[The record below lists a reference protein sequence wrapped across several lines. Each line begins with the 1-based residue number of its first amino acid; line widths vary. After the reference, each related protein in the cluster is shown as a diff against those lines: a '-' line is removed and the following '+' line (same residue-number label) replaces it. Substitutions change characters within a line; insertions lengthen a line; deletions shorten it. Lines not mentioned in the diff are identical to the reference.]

1 MAEDIGPKIGI
12 DGEAKFRA
20 SMNNIAAA
28 LKALDAQMKSTTS
41 AFTAQTTAE
50 EKNKKMLAQ
59 LTKQAETLADA
70 QKKAKQNIEDATA
83 AAQRA
88 VEARAKKE
96 GKTATEAD
104 LAASENTTTVL
115 KAKRQYEE
123 VTARLNETRNAME
136 RLSEGFEDN
145 GAAAEEATGP
155 LERYA
160 DTMATLQAAD
170 KVLDVLHTIGDGMT
184 AAAESSIEFESA
196 FTGVRKTVDGTPE
209 QLAAI
214 SDEIKR
220 MAAETGVSTTTIAA
234 VAENAGQLGIATENI
249 ASFTR
254 TMLDLGESTNLTADE
269 AAVAIARLT
278 NIMGSGED
286 ATSRLGSSLVALGN
300 NFATTESEI
309 LEMATRLASAG
320 KLAGMSE
327 AQILALAT
335 AMSSVGI
342 EAEAGGTAMTQ
353 TLNAIDRAA
362 SSGGNTLETF
372 ARVAGMS
379 AEEFT
384 TAWRTDAAGALTAF
398 IQGLTALSAQGGSV
412 TAILDDLG
420 LSGIRQSN
428 MLRSLSLASDM
439 MTDALETSNSAW
451 AENVAL
457 ANEANAVYGN
467 TEHRI
472 SAARESINNLGIAIG
487 DAFGP
492 QISGGADMVNDLA
505 QALTDAA
512 ETAPGLVSALGSVTV
527 GITGAASAYVALKAA
542 ATAFNAIGITSLAA
556 LGPLAAVGAAIGL
569 ITAGV
574 TAGQAKWDAYVDS
587 MTPAAESAAEIAAE
601 IEKLTAE
608 RDKLQQEWD
617 ATGWGYG
624 DEDTNYYKEIA
635 WRDDAIEK
643 YTKKLADN
651 ATAQT
656 GVTVAVDEN
665 TVAVALAAE
674 QEAKYQEVMGGVTEL
689 LQKQQE
695 RYEKLRETYAS
706 TFGLFETAPELVHT
720 STADMI
726 SSLQSQ
732 EQYWTNFGENMKRA
746 AELGIDDGLLQALA
760 SMGTEGAAYLQS
772 ILDDMDS
779 LGTGSEESLQLLND
793 LNSNYQAAQE
803 AQAQAAAEASDAIA
817 QSSGEI
823 DEAMRNIADAAK
835 ELDKTSEM
843 YETAEANIDSYLA
856 GLEAQAGP
864 LYNTMKEMG
873 QNILAALQSGI
884 NSGTLTLPGVSG
896 GGFSVDGSYKT
907 GLDYVPY
914 DDYIAVLHKG
924 EMVLPAD
931 DAADYRSGGRTGGA
945 STTVN
950 LYPQTVDEATIDY
963 IYNRFSARMGAEI

>member
-1 MAEDIGPKIGI
+1 MAENIGPKIGI

-20 SMNNIAAA
+20 SINNISAA

-50 EKNKKMLAQ
+50 EKNKKVKEQLEKQVEVLRKAQ
-59 LTKQAETLADA
+59 E
-70 QKKAKQNIEDATA
+70 KANRNMEDA
-83 AAQRA
+83 
-88 VEARAKKE
+88 AKAT
-96 GKTATEAD
+96 TAT
-104 LAASENTTTVL
+104 STVTL
-115 KAKRQYEE
+115 KARRQYEE
-123 VTARLNETRNAME
+123 VTARINETEQAMQQ
-136 RLSEGFEDN
+136 LTEGFEDN

-196 FTGVRKTVDGTPE
+196 FTGVKKTVDGTPE

-234 VAENAGQLGIATENI
+234 VAENAGQLGVATENI

-342 EAEAGGTAMTQ
+342 EAEAGGTTMTQ

-362 SSGGNTLETF
+362 SSGGDTLETF

-398 IQGLTALSAQGGSV
+398 IQGLSALSAQGGSV

-439 MTDALETSNSAW
+439 MTAALETSNSAW

-527 GITGAASAYVALKAA
+527 GITGAASAYVALKTA

-624 DEDTNYYKEIA
+624 DGDTNYYKEIA
-635 WRDDAIEK
+635 WRDEAIEK

-760 SMGTEGAAYLQS
+760 SMGTDGAAYLQS

-779 LGTGSEESLQLLND
+779 LGAGSEESLQLLND

-823 DEAMRNIADAAK
+823 DEAMRSMADAVK
-835 ELDKTSEM
+835 EMDKTSEM

-856 GLEAQAGP
+856 GLEAQTGP
-864 LYNTMKEMG
+864 LYDTMKEMG

-896 GGFSVDGSYKT
+896 GGFNVDGSHKT

>member
-20 SMNNIAAA
+20 SINNISAA

-50 EKNKKMLAQ
+50 EKNKKVKEQLEKQVEVLRKAQ
-59 LTKQAETLADA
+59 E
-70 QKKAKQNIEDATA
+70 KANRNMEDA
-83 AAQRA
+83 
-88 VEARAKKE
+88 AK
-96 GKTATEAD
+96 ATTET
-104 LAASENTTTVL
+104 STVTL
-115 KAKRQYEE
+115 KARRQYEE
-123 VTARLNETRNAME
+123 VTARINETEQAMQQ
-136 RLSEGFEDN
+136 LTEGFEDN

-170 KVLDVLHTIGDGMT
+170 KVLNVLHTIGDGMT

-234 VAENAGQLGIATENI
+234 VAENAGQLGVATENI

-362 SSGGNTLETF
+362 SSGGDTLETF

-398 IQGLTALSAQGGSV
+398 IQGLSTLSAQGGSV

-428 MLRSLSLASDM
+428 MLRSLALASDM
-439 MTDALETSNSAW
+439 MTDALETSNGAW

-542 ATAFNAIGITSLAA
+542 ATAFNAIGITSLSA

-569 ITAGV
+569 ITTGV
-574 TAGQAKWDAYVDS
+574 TTAASASKTEWSAFVDAMMPATDT
-587 MTPAAESAAEIAAE
+587 MAEAAAELEKCKRKKEELEIQMGQNPGS
-601 IEKLTAE
+601 TALRRE
-608 RDKLQQEWD
+608 YFANLEVIKTLESGMADY
-617 ATGWGYG
+617 AT
-624 DEDTNYYKEIA
+624 E
-635 WRDDAIEK
+635 
-643 YTKKLADN
+643 
-651 ATAQT
+651 QT

-665 TVAVALAAE
+665 TAAVALAAE

-706 TFGLFETAPELVHT
+706 TFGLFETAPELVYT
-720 STADMI
+720 STAEMRAAMGSQI
-726 SSLQSQ
+726 S
-732 EQYWTNFGENMKRA
+732 YWDTYADNMRRA
-746 AELGIDDGLLQALA
+746 AELGIDDGLLASLA
-760 SMGTEGAAYLQS
+760 AMDEQGGAWIAS
-772 ILDDMDS
+772 ILADYDS
-779 LGTGSEESLQLLND
+779 LGAGTEEAMQLIAGLNAE
-793 LNSNYQAAQE
+793 YQEQQAAQE
-803 AQAQAAAEASDAIA
+803 EAAAAAAEALAKT
-817 QSSGEI
+817 SGEI
-823 DEAMRNIADAAK
+823 DETIKNIADSTA

-856 GLEAQAGP
+856 GLKAQAGP
-864 LYNTMKEMG
+864 LYDTMKEMG

-896 GGFSVDGSYKT
+896 GGFNVDGSHKT

-914 DDYIAVLHKG
+914 DDYVAVLHKG

>member
-1 MAEDIGPKIGI
+1 MADNIGPKIGI

-20 SMNNIAAA
+20 SINNISAA

-50 EKNKKMLAQ
+50 EKNKKTLEQLA
-59 LTKQAETLADA
+59 KQAATLITA
-70 QKKAKQNIEDATA
+70 QKKAKQNIEDATS
-83 AAQRA
+83 
-88 VEARAKKE
+88 
-96 GKTATEAD
+96 ATG
-104 LAASENTTTVL
+104 ENSSVTL

-123 VTARLNETRNAME
+123 VTARLNETYAAMQQ
-136 RLSEGFEDN
+136 LSEGFEDN

-234 VAENAGQLGIATENI
+234 VAENAGQLGVATENI

-362 SSGGNTLETF
+362 SSGGDTLETF

-384 TAWRTDAAGALTAF
+384 AAWRTDAAGALTAF
-398 IQGLTALSAQGGSV
+398 IQGLSALSAQGGSV

-428 MLRSLSLASDM
+428 MLRSLALASDM

-512 ETAPGLVSALGSVTV
+512 ETAPGLVSALGSITV
-527 GITGAASAYVALKAA
+527 GITGAASAYVALKTA

-574 TAGQAKWDAYVDS
+574 TTAASASKKEWNAFVDAMMPATDTMEEV
-587 MTPAAESAAEIAAE
+587 AAELEKCKRKKEELENQMGQNPGSTALRREYFANLEV
-601 IEKLTAE
+601 IESLE
-608 RDKLQQEWD
+608 SRM
-617 ATGWGYG
+617 
-624 DEDTNYYKEIA
+624 
-635 WRDDAIEK
+635 
-643 YTKKLADN
+643 ADY
-651 ATAQT
+651 ASEQT

-665 TVAVALAAE
+665 TAAVALAAE
-674 QEAKYQEVMGGVTEL
+674 QEAKYQEAMGGVTEL

-779 LGTGSEESLQLLND
+779 LGAGSEESLQLLND

-823 DEAMRNIADAAK
+823 DEAMRSMADAVK
-835 ELDKTSEM
+835 EMDKTSEM

-864 LYNTMKEMG
+864 LYDTMKEMG

-896 GGFSVDGSYKT
+896 GGFNVDGSHKT

-914 DDYIAVLHKG
+914 DDYVAVLHKG

-931 DAADYRSGGRTGGA
+931 DAADYRSGGRTGVA
-945 STTVN
+945 PTTVN

>member
-1 MAEDIGPKIGI
+1 MADNIGPKIGI

-20 SMNNIAAA
+20 SINNISAA

-50 EKNKKMLAQ
+50 EKNKKTLEQLA
-59 LTKQAETLADA
+59 KQAATLITA
-70 QKKAKQNIEDATA
+70 QKKAKQNIEDATS
-83 AAQRA
+83 
-88 VEARAKKE
+88 
-96 GKTATEAD
+96 AT
-104 LAASENTTTVL
+104 SENSSITL

-123 VTARLNETRNAME
+123 VTARLNETYAAMQQ
-136 RLSEGFEDN
+136 LSEGFEDN

-196 FTGVRKTVDGTPE
+196 FTGVKKTVDGTPE

-234 VAENAGQLGIATENI
+234 VAENAGQLGVATENI

-362 SSGGNTLETF
+362 SNGGDTLETF
-372 ARVAGMS
+372 ARAAGMS
-379 AEEFT
+379 AEEFA

-398 IQGLTALSAQGGSV
+398 IQGLSALSAQGGSV

-428 MLRSLSLASDM
+428 MLRSLALASDM

-451 AENVAL
+451 TENVAL

-527 GITGAASAYVALKAA
+527 GITGAAAAYVALKTA
-542 ATAFNAIGITSLAA
+542 ATAFSAIGITSLAA

-574 TAGQAKWDAYVDS
+574 TTAASASKKEWGAFVDAMMPATDT
-587 MTPAAESAAEIAAE
+587 MEEAAAELEKCKRKKEELENQMGQNPGSTALRREYFANLEV
-601 IEKLTAE
+601 IESLE
-608 RDKLQQEWD
+608 SRM
-617 ATGWGYG
+617 
-624 DEDTNYYKEIA
+624 
-635 WRDDAIEK
+635 
-643 YTKKLADN
+643 ADY
-651 ATAQT
+651 ASEQT

-665 TVAVALAAE
+665 TAAVALAAE

-732 EQYWTNFGENMKRA
+732 EQYWTSFGENMKRA

-779 LGTGSEESLQLLND
+779 LGAGSEESLQLLND

-823 DEAMRNIADAAK
+823 DEAMRSMADAVK
-835 ELDKTSEM
+835 EMDKTSEM

-864 LYNTMKEMG
+864 MYEAVKAIGEK
-873 QNILAALQSGI
+873 ILSSMQAGI

-896 GGFSVDGSYKT
+896 GGFNVDGSYKT

-914 DDYIAVLHKG
+914 DDYVAVLHKG

-931 DAADYRSGGRTGGA
+931 DAADYRSGGKTGGA

>member
-20 SMNNIAAA
+20 SINNISAA

-50 EKNKKMLAQ
+50 EKNKKVKEQLEKQVEVLRKAQ
-59 LTKQAETLADA
+59 E
-70 QKKAKQNIEDATA
+70 KANRNMEDA
-83 AAQRA
+83 
-88 VEARAKKE
+88 AK
-96 GKTATEAD
+96 ATTET
-104 LAASENTTTVL
+104 STVTL
-115 KAKRQYEE
+115 KARRQYEE
-123 VTARLNETRNAME
+123 VTARINETKQAMQ
-136 RLSEGFEDN
+136 RLTEGFEDN

-234 VAENAGQLGIATENI
+234 VAENAGQLGVATENI

-362 SSGGNTLETF
+362 SSGGDTLETF

-398 IQGLTALSAQGGSV
+398 IQGLSALSAQGGSV

-428 MLRSLSLASDM
+428 MLRSLALASDM

-527 GITGAASAYVALKAA
+527 GITGAAAAYVALKAA
-542 ATAFNAIGITSLAA
+542 ATAFNAIGITSLSA

-574 TAGQAKWDAYVDS
+574 TTAASASKKEWSAFVDAMMPATDT
-587 MTPAAESAAEIAAE
+587 MEEAAAELEKCKRKKEELENQMGQNPGSTALRREYFANLEV
-601 IEKLTAE
+601 IESLE
-608 RDKLQQEWD
+608 SRM
-617 ATGWGYG
+617 
-624 DEDTNYYKEIA
+624 
-635 WRDDAIEK
+635 
-643 YTKKLADN
+643 ADY
-651 ATAQT
+651 ASEQT

-665 TVAVALAAE
+665 TAAVALAAE

-732 EQYWTNFGENMKRA
+732 EQYWTSFGENMKRA

-779 LGTGSEESLQLLND
+779 LGAGSEESLQLLND

-823 DEAMRNIADAAK
+823 DEAMRSMADAVK
-835 ELDKTSEM
+835 EMDKTSEM

-864 LYNTMKEMG
+864 MYEAVKAIGEK
-873 QNILAALQSGI
+873 ILSSMQAGI

-896 GGFSVDGSYKT
+896 GGFNVDGSHKT

-914 DDYIAVLHKG
+914 DDYVAVLHKG

-931 DAADYRSGGRTGGA
+931 DAADYRSGGKTGGA

-950 LYPQTVDEATIDY
+950 LYPQTVNEATIDY

>member
-1 MAEDIGPKIGI
+1 MADNIGPKIGI

-20 SMNNIAAA
+20 SINNISAA

-50 EKNKKMLAQ
+50 EKNKKTLEQLA
-59 LTKQAETLADA
+59 KQAATLITA
-70 QKKAKQNIEDATA
+70 QKKAKQNIEDATS
-83 AAQRA
+83 
-88 VEARAKKE
+88 
-96 GKTATEAD
+96 ATG
-104 LAASENTTTVL
+104 ENSSVTL

-123 VTARLNETRNAME
+123 VTARLNETYAAMQQ
-136 RLSEGFEDN
+136 LSEGFEDN

-170 KVLDVLHTIGDGMT
+170 KALDVLHTIGDGMT

-196 FTGVRKTVDGTPE
+196 FTGVKKTVDGTPE

-234 VAENAGQLGIATENI
+234 VAENAGQLGVATENI

-353 TLNAIDRAA
+353 TLNAIERAA

-398 IQGLTALSAQGGSV
+398 IQGLSALSAQGGSV

-428 MLRSLSLASDM
+428 MLRSLALASDM

-527 GITGAASAYVALKAA
+527 GITGAAAAYVALKTA
-542 ATAFNAIGITSLAA
+542 ATAFNAIGITSLSA

-574 TAGQAKWDAYVDS
+574 TTAASASKKEWSAFVDAMMPATDT
-587 MTPAAESAAEIAAE
+587 MKEAAAELEKCKKKKEELEIQMGQNPGSTALRREYFANLE
-601 IEKLTAE
+601 VIESLESRMA
-608 RDKLQQEWD
+608 DY
-617 ATGWGYG
+617 AT
-624 DEDTNYYKEIA
+624 E
-635 WRDDAIEK
+635 
-643 YTKKLADN
+643 
-651 ATAQT
+651 QT

-665 TVAVALAAE
+665 TAAVALAAE
-674 QEAKYQEVMGGVTEL
+674 QEAKYQEAMGGVTEL

-779 LGTGSEESLQLLND
+779 LGAGSEESLQLLND
-793 LNSNYQAAQE
+793 LNSNYQAVQE
-803 AQAQAAAEASDAIA
+803 AQAQAAAEASGAIT

-823 DEAMRNIADAAK
+823 DEAMRSMADAVK
-835 ELDKTSEM
+835 EMDKTSEM

-864 LYNTMKEMG
+864 LYDSMKEMG
-873 QNILAALQSGI
+873 QKILAALQSGI

-896 GGFSVDGSYKT
+896 GGFNVDGSHKT

-914 DDYIAVLHKG
+914 DDYVAVLHKG

-931 DAADYRSGGRTGGA
+931 DAADYRSGGKTGGA

>member
-20 SMNNIAAA
+20 SINNISAA

-50 EKNKKMLAQ
+50 EKNKKVKEQLEKQVEVLRKAQ
-59 LTKQAETLADA
+59 E
-70 QKKAKQNIEDATA
+70 KANRNMEDA
-83 AAQRA
+83 
-88 VEARAKKE
+88 AK
-96 GKTATEAD
+96 ATTET
-104 LAASENTTTVL
+104 STVTL
-115 KAKRQYEE
+115 KARRQYEE
-123 VTARLNETRNAME
+123 VTARINETKQAMQ
-136 RLSEGFEDN
+136 RLTEGFEDN

-234 VAENAGQLGIATENI
+234 VAENAGQLGVATENI

-353 TLNAIDRAA
+353 TLNAIDSAA

-398 IQGLTALSAQGGSV
+398 IQGLSALSAQGGSV

-428 MLRSLSLASDM
+428 MLRSLALASDM

-512 ETAPGLVSALGSVTV
+512 ETAPGLVSALGSITV
-527 GITGAASAYVALKAA
+527 GITGAASAYVALKTA
-542 ATAFNAIGITSLAA
+542 ATAFNAIGITSLSA

-574 TAGQAKWDAYVDS
+574 TTAASASKKEWSAFVDAMMPATDT
-587 MTPAAESAAEIAAE
+587 MEEAAAELEKCKRKKEELENQMGQNPGSTALRREYFANLEV
-601 IEKLTAE
+601 IESLE
-608 RDKLQQEWD
+608 SRM
-617 ATGWGYG
+617 
-624 DEDTNYYKEIA
+624 
-635 WRDDAIEK
+635 
-643 YTKKLADN
+643 ADY
-651 ATAQT
+651 ASEQT

-665 TVAVALAAE
+665 TAAVALAAE

-732 EQYWTNFGENMKRA
+732 EQYWTSFGENMKRA

-779 LGTGSEESLQLLND
+779 LGAGSEESLQLLND

-823 DEAMRNIADAAK
+823 DEAMRSMADAVK
-835 ELDKTSEM
+835 EMDKTSEM

-864 LYNTMKEMG
+864 MYEAVKAIGEK
-873 QNILAALQSGI
+873 ILSSMQAGI

-896 GGFSVDGSYKT
+896 GGFNVDGSHKT

-914 DDYIAVLHKG
+914 DDYVAVLHKG
-924 EMVLPAD
+924 EMILPAD
-931 DAADYRSGGRTGGA
+931 DAADYRSGGKTGGA

>member
-1 MAEDIGPKIGI
+1 MADNIGPKIGI

-20 SMNNIAAA
+20 SINNISAA

-50 EKNKKMLAQ
+50 EKNKKTLEQLA
-59 LTKQAETLADA
+59 KQAATLITA
-70 QKKAKQNIEDATA
+70 QKKAKQNIEDATS
-83 AAQRA
+83 
-88 VEARAKKE
+88 
-96 GKTATEAD
+96 AT
-104 LAASENTTTVL
+104 SENSSITL

-123 VTARLNETRNAME
+123 VTARLNETYAAMQQ
-136 RLSEGFEDN
+136 LSEGFEDN
-145 GAAAEEATGP
+145 GAAAEVATGP

-196 FTGVRKTVDGTPE
+196 FTGVKKTVDGTPE

-234 VAENAGQLGIATENI
+234 VAENAGQLGVATENI

-362 SSGGNTLETF
+362 SSGGDTLETF

-398 IQGLTALSAQGGSV
+398 IQGLSALSAQGGSV
-412 TAILDDLG
+412 TAILDELG

-428 MLRSLSLASDM
+428 MLRSLALASNM

-527 GITGAASAYVALKAA
+527 GITGAAAAYVALKAA
-542 ATAFNAIGITSLAA
+542 ATAFNAIGITSLSA

-574 TAGQAKWDAYVDS
+574 TTAASASKKEWNAFVDAMMPATDT
-587 MTPAAESAAEIAAE
+587 MEEAAAELEKCKRKKEELENQMGQNPGSTALRREYFANLEV
-601 IEKLTAE
+601 IESLESRMA
-608 RDKLQQEWD
+608 
-617 ATGWGYG
+617 
-624 DEDTNYYKEIA
+624 NYASE
-635 WRDDAIEK
+635 
-643 YTKKLADN
+643 
-651 ATAQT
+651 QT

-665 TVAVALAAE
+665 TAAVALAAE
-674 QEAKYQEVMGGVTEL
+674 QEAKYQEAMGGVTEL

-779 LGTGSEESLQLLND
+779 LGAGSEESLQLLND

-823 DEAMRNIADAAK
+823 DEAMRSMADAVK
-835 ELDKTSEM
+835 EMDKTSEM

-864 LYNTMKEMG
+864 LYDTMKEMG

-896 GGFSVDGSYKT
+896 GDFNVDGSHKT

-914 DDYIAVLHKG
+914 DDYVAVLHKG

-931 DAADYRSGGRTGGA
+931 DAADYRSGGRTGVA
-945 STTVN
+945 PTTVN

>member
-1 MAEDIGPKIGI
+1 MADNIGPKIGI
-12 DGEAKFRA
+12 DGEAEFRA
-20 SMNNIAAA
+20 SINNISAA
-28 LKALDAQMKSTTS
+28 LKALDAQMKNTTS
-41 AFTAQTTAE
+41 AVNTYTTAE
-50 EKNKKMLAQ
+50 TKNQKVAEQLVKQSLVLRAAQ
-59 LTKQAETLADA
+59 A
-70 QKKAKQNIEDATA
+70 KAKKNYEDATA
-83 AAQRA
+83 A
-88 VEARAKKE
+88 
-96 GKTATEAD
+96 T
-104 LAASENTTTVL
+104 SENSTVTL

-123 VTARLNETRNAME
+123 VTARLNETTAALW
-136 RLSEGFEDN
+136 RLSEGLEDN

-196 FTGVRKTVDGTPE
+196 FTGVKKTVDGTPA

-234 VAENAGQLGIATENI
+234 VAENAGQLGVATENI

-362 SSGGNTLETF
+362 SSGGDTLETF

-398 IQGLTALSAQGGSV
+398 IQGLSALSAQGGSV

-428 MLRSLSLASDM
+428 MLRSLALASDM

-451 AENVAL
+451 TENVAL

-527 GITGAASAYVALKAA
+527 GITGAAAAYVALKTA
-542 ATAFNAIGITSLAA
+542 ATAFNAIGITSLSA

-574 TAGQAKWDAYVDS
+574 TTAASASKKEWSAFVDAMMPATDT
-587 MTPAAESAAEIAAE
+587 MEEAAAELEKCKRKKEELENQMGQNPGSTALRREYFANLEV
-601 IEKLTAE
+601 IESLE
-608 RDKLQQEWD
+608 SRM
-617 ATGWGYG
+617 
-624 DEDTNYYKEIA
+624 
-635 WRDDAIEK
+635 
-643 YTKKLADN
+643 ADY
-651 ATAQT
+651 ASEQT

-665 TVAVALAAE
+665 TAAVALAAE

-732 EQYWTNFGENMKRA
+732 EQYWTSFGENMKRA

-779 LGTGSEESLQLLND
+779 LGAGSEESLQLLND

-823 DEAMRNIADAAK
+823 DEAMRSMADAVK
-835 ELDKTSEM
+835 EMDKTSEM

-864 LYNTMKEMG
+864 MYEAVKAIGEK
-873 QNILAALQSGI
+873 ILSSMQAGI

-896 GGFSVDGSYKT
+896 GGFNADGSHKT

-914 DDYIAVLHKG
+914 DDYVAVLHKG

>member
-1 MAEDIGPKIGI
+1 MADNIGPKIGI

-20 SMNNIAAA
+20 SINNISAA

-50 EKNKKMLAQ
+50 EKNKKTLEQLA
-59 LTKQAETLADA
+59 KQAATLITA
-70 QKKAKQNIEDATA
+70 QKKAKQNIEDATS
-83 AAQRA
+83 
-88 VEARAKKE
+88 
-96 GKTATEAD
+96 ATG
-104 LAASENTTTVL
+104 ENSSVTL

-123 VTARLNETRNAME
+123 VTARLNETYAAMQQ
-136 RLSEGFEDN
+136 LSEGFEDN

-196 FTGVRKTVDGTPE
+196 FTGVKKTVDGTPE

-234 VAENAGQLGIATENI
+234 VAENAGQLGVATENI

-362 SSGGNTLETF
+362 SSGGDTLETF

-398 IQGLTALSAQGGSV
+398 VQGLSTLSAQGGSV

-428 MLRSLSLASDM
+428 MLRSLALASDM

-451 AENVAL
+451 TENVAL

-527 GITGAASAYVALKAA
+527 GITGAAAAYVALKAA
-542 ATAFNAIGITSLAA
+542 ATAFNAIGITSLSA

-574 TAGQAKWDAYVDS
+574 TTAASASKKEWSAFVNAMMPATDTMEEA
-587 MTPAAESAAEIAAE
+587 AAELEKCKRKKEELENQMGQNPGSTALRREYFANLEV
-601 IEKLTAE
+601 IESLE
-608 RDKLQQEWD
+608 SRM
-617 ATGWGYG
+617 
-624 DEDTNYYKEIA
+624 
-635 WRDDAIEK
+635 
-643 YTKKLADN
+643 ADY
-651 ATAQT
+651 ASEQT

-665 TVAVALAAE
+665 TAAVALAAE
-674 QEAKYQEVMGGVTEL
+674 QEAKYQEAMGGVTEL

-732 EQYWTNFGENMKRA
+732 EQYWTSFGDNMKRA

-779 LGTGSEESLQLLND
+779 FGAGSEESLQLLND

-823 DEAMRNIADAAK
+823 DEAMRSMADAVK
-835 ELDKTSEM
+835 EMDKTSEM

-864 LYNTMKEMG
+864 LYDSMKEMG

-884 NSGTLTLPGVSG
+884 NSGSLQLPGVTKPG
-896 GGFSVDGSYKT
+896 GGGSSVIPGFAT

-914 DDYIAVLHKG
+914 DNFLAYLHKG

>member
-20 SMNNIAAA
+20 SINNISAA

-50 EKNKKMLAQ
+50 EKNKKVKEQLEKQVEVLRKAQ
-59 LTKQAETLADA
+59 E
-70 QKKAKQNIEDATA
+70 KANRNMEDA
-83 AAQRA
+83 
-88 VEARAKKE
+88 AK
-96 GKTATEAD
+96 ATTET
-104 LAASENTTTVL
+104 STVTL
-115 KAKRQYEE
+115 KARRQYEE
-123 VTARLNETRNAME
+123 VTARINETKQAMQ
-136 RLSEGFEDN
+136 RLTEGFEDN

-196 FTGVRKTVDGTPE
+196 FTGVKKTVDGTPE

-234 VAENAGQLGIATENI
+234 VAENAGQLGVATENI

-353 TLNAIDRAA
+353 TLNAIERAA
-362 SSGGNTLETF
+362 SSGGDTLETF

-398 IQGLTALSAQGGSV
+398 IQGLSTLSAQGGSV
-412 TAILDDLG
+412 TAILDELG

-428 MLRSLSLASDM
+428 MLRSLALASDM

-512 ETAPGLVSALGSVTV
+512 ETAPGLVSALGSITV
-527 GITGAASAYVALKAA
+527 GITGAAAAYVALKTA
-542 ATAFNAIGITSLAA
+542 ATAFNAIGITSLSA

-574 TAGQAKWDAYVDS
+574 TTAASASKKEWSAFVDAMMPATDT
-587 MTPAAESAAEIAAE
+587 MKEAAAELEKCKQKKEELEIQMGQNPGSTALRREYFANLE
-601 IEKLTAE
+601 VIESLESRMA
-608 RDKLQQEWD
+608 DY
-617 ATGWGYG
+617 AT
-624 DEDTNYYKEIA
+624 E
-635 WRDDAIEK
+635 
-643 YTKKLADN
+643 
-651 ATAQT
+651 QT

-665 TVAVALAAE
+665 TAAVALAAE
-674 QEAKYQEVMGGVTEL
+674 QEAKYQEAMGGVTEL

-779 LGTGSEESLQLLND
+779 FGAGSEESLQLLND

-823 DEAMRNIADAAK
+823 DEAMRSMADAVK
-835 ELDKTSEM
+835 EMDKTSEM

-864 LYNTMKEMG
+864 MYEAVKAIGEK
-873 QNILAALQSGI
+873 ILSSMQAGI

-896 GGFSVDGSYKT
+896 GGFNVDGSHKT

-914 DDYIAVLHKG
+914 DDYVAVLHKG

-931 DAADYRSGGRTGGA
+931 DAADYRSGGRTGVA
-945 STTVN
+945 PTTVN

>member
-1 MAEDIGPKIGI
+1 MPSVGFQIGI

-20 SMNNIAAA
+20 SISNISAA

-50 EKNKKMLAQ
+50 EKNKKTLEQLA
-59 LTKQAETLADA
+59 KQAATLITA
-70 QKKAKQNIEDATA
+70 QKKAKQNIEDATS
-83 AAQRA
+83 
-88 VEARAKKE
+88 
-96 GKTATEAD
+96 ATG
-104 LAASENTTTVL
+104 ENSSVTL

-123 VTARLNETRNAME
+123 VTARLNETYAAMQQ
-136 RLSEGFEDN
+136 LSEGFEDN

-196 FTGVRKTVDGTPE
+196 FTGVKKTVDGTPE

-234 VAENAGQLGIATENI
+234 VAENAGQLGVATDNI

-362 SSGGNTLETF
+362 SSGGDTLETF

-398 IQGLTALSAQGGSV
+398 IQGLSTLSAQGGSV
-412 TAILDDLG
+412 TAILDELG

-428 MLRSLSLASDM
+428 MLRSLALASDM

-527 GITGAASAYVALKAA
+527 GITGAAAAYVALKTA

-574 TAGQAKWDAYVDS
+574 TAGQAKWDDYIAS
-587 MTPAAESAAEIAAE
+587 MTPAAESMEDIAAE
-601 IEKLTAE
+601 IERIENRNKELDKILEEGSRTAKISDLRRE
-608 RDKLQQEWD
+608 YAANAEVLETLRQKAAGY
-617 ATGWGYG
+617 AT
-624 DEDTNYYKEIA
+624 E
-635 WRDDAIEK
+635 
-643 YTKKLADN
+643 
-651 ATAQT
+651 QT

-732 EQYWTNFGENMKRA
+732 EQYWTSFGDNMKRA

-779 LGTGSEESLQLLND
+779 LGAGSEESLQLLND

-823 DEAMRNIADAAK
+823 DEAMRSMADAVK
-835 ELDKTSEM
+835 EMDKTSEM

-864 LYNTMKEMG
+864 LYDSMKEMG

-896 GGFSVDGSYKT
+896 GGFNVDGSHKT

>member
-1 MAEDIGPKIGI
+1 MADNIGPKIGI

-20 SMNNIAAA
+20 SISNISAA

-41 AFTAQTTAE
+41 AFTAQATAE
-50 EKNKKMLAQ
+50 EKNKKTLEQLA
-59 LTKQAETLADA
+59 KQAATLIAA
-70 QKKAKQNIEDATA
+70 QKKAKQNIEDATS
-83 AAQRA
+83 
-88 VEARAKKE
+88 
-96 GKTATEAD
+96 ATG
-104 LAASENTTTVL
+104 ENSSVTL

-123 VTARLNETRNAME
+123 VTARLNETYAAMQQ
-136 RLSEGFEDN
+136 LTEGFEDN

-170 KVLDVLHTIGDGMT
+170 KALDVLHTIGDGMT

-234 VAENAGQLGIATENI
+234 VAENAGQLGVATENI

-353 TLNAIDRAA
+353 TLNAIERAA
-362 SSGGNTLETF
+362 SSGGDTLETF
-372 ARVAGMS
+372 ARAAGMS

-398 IQGLTALSAQGGSV
+398 IQGLSALSAQGDSV

-428 MLRSLSLASDM
+428 MLRSLALASDM

-492 QISGGADMVNDLA
+492 QISGGADMVNGLA

-527 GITGAASAYVALKAA
+527 GITGAAAAYVALKTA

-574 TAGQAKWDAYVDS
+574 TTAASASKTEWSAFVDT
-587 MTPAAESAAEIAAE
+587 MMPATDTMEEAAAELEKCKRKKEELEIQMGQNPGSTALRREYFANLE
-601 IEKLTAE
+601 VIESLE
-608 RDKLQQEWD
+608 SRM
-617 ATGWGYG
+617 
-624 DEDTNYYKEIA
+624 
-635 WRDDAIEK
+635 
-643 YTKKLADN
+643 ADY
-651 ATAQT
+651 ASEQT

-665 TVAVALAAE
+665 AAAVALAAE
-674 QEAKYQEVMGGVTEL
+674 QEAKYQEVMDGVTEL

-779 LGTGSEESLQLLND
+779 LGAGSEESLQLLND
-793 LNSNYQAAQE
+793 LNSNYQATQE

-823 DEAMRNIADAAK
+823 DEAMRSMADAVK
-835 ELDKTSEM
+835 EMDKTSEM

-856 GLEAQAGP
+856 GLEAQTGP

-896 GGFSVDGSYKT
+896 GGFNVDGSHKT

-914 DDYIAVLHKG
+914 DDYVAVLHKG

-931 DAADYRSGGRTGGA
+931 DAADYRSGGRTGVA
-945 STTVN
+945 PTTVN

>member
-1 MAEDIGPKIGI
+1 MADNIGPKIGI
-12 DGEAKFRA
+12 DGEAEFRA
-20 SMNNIAAA
+20 SINNISAA

-50 EKNKKMLAQ
+50 EKNKKTLEQLA
-59 LTKQAETLADA
+59 KQAATLITT
-70 QKKAKQNIEDATA
+70 QKKAKQNIEDATS
-83 AAQRA
+83 
-88 VEARAKKE
+88 
-96 GKTATEAD
+96 ATG
-104 LAASENTTTVL
+104 ENSSVTL

-123 VTARLNETRNAME
+123 VTARLNETYAAMQQ
-136 RLSEGFEDN
+136 LSEGFEDN

-196 FTGVRKTVDGTPE
+196 FTGVKKTVDGTPE

-234 VAENAGQLGIATENI
+234 VAENAGQLGVATENI

-362 SSGGNTLETF
+362 SSGGDTLETF
-372 ARVAGMS
+372 ARAAGMS
-379 AEEFT
+379 AEEFA

-398 IQGLTALSAQGGSV
+398 IQGLSALSAQGGSV

-428 MLRSLSLASDM
+428 MLRSLALATDM

-451 AENVAL
+451 TENVAL

-527 GITGAASAYVALKAA
+527 GITGAAAAYVALKTA
-542 ATAFNAIGITSLAA
+542 ATAFNAIGITSLSA

-574 TAGQAKWDAYVDS
+574 TTAASASKKEWSAFVDAMMPATDT
-587 MTPAAESAAEIAAE
+587 MEEAAAELEKCKRKKEELENQMGQNPGSTALRREYFANLEV
-601 IEKLTAE
+601 IESLE
-608 RDKLQQEWD
+608 SRM
-617 ATGWGYG
+617 
-624 DEDTNYYKEIA
+624 
-635 WRDDAIEK
+635 
-643 YTKKLADN
+643 ADY
-651 ATAQT
+651 ASEQT

-665 TVAVALAAE
+665 TAAVALAAE

-732 EQYWTNFGENMKRA
+732 EQYWTSFGENMKRA

-779 LGTGSEESLQLLND
+779 LGAGSEESLQLLND

-823 DEAMRNIADAAK
+823 DEAMRSMADAVK
-835 ELDKTSEM
+835 EMDKTSEM

-856 GLEAQAGP
+856 GLKAQAGP
-864 LYNTMKEMG
+864 MYEAVKAIGEK
-873 QNILAALQSGI
+873 ILSSMQAGI
-884 NSGTLTLPGVSG
+884 NSGTLKLPGVSG
-896 GGFSVDGSYKT
+896 GGFNVDGSHKT

-914 DDYIAVLHKG
+914 DDYVAVLHKG

-931 DAADYRSGGRTGGA
+931 DAADYRSGGKTGGA

>member
-1 MAEDIGPKIGI
+1 MADNIGPKIGI

-20 SMNNIAAA
+20 SINNISAA
-28 LKALDAQMKSTTS
+28 LRALDAQMKSTTS

-50 EKNKKMLAQ
+50 EKNKKTLEQLA
-59 LTKQAETLADA
+59 KQAATLIAA
-70 QKKAKQNIEDATA
+70 QKKAKQNIEDATS
-83 AAQRA
+83 
-88 VEARAKKE
+88 
-96 GKTATEAD
+96 ATG
-104 LAASENTTTVL
+104 ENSSVTL

-123 VTARLNETRNAME
+123 VTARLNETYAAMQQ
-136 RLSEGFEDN
+136 LSEGFEDN

-184 AAAESSIEFESA
+184 AAAESSVEFESA
-196 FTGVRKTVDGTPE
+196 FTGVKKTVDGTPE

-234 VAENAGQLGIATENI
+234 VAENAGQLGVATENI

-362 SSGGNTLETF
+362 SSGGDTLETF

-398 IQGLTALSAQGGSV
+398 IQGLSALSAQGGSV
-412 TAILDDLG
+412 TAILDELG

-428 MLRSLSLASDM
+428 MLRSLALASDM

-451 AENVAL
+451 TENVAL

-542 ATAFNAIGITSLAA
+542 ATAFNAIGITSLTA

-574 TAGQAKWDAYVDS
+574 TTAASASKKEWSAFVDAMMPATDT
-587 MTPAAESAAEIAAE
+587 MEEAAAELEKCKRKKEELENQMGQNPGSTALRREYFANLEV
-601 IEKLTAE
+601 IESLE
-608 RDKLQQEWD
+608 SRM
-617 ATGWGYG
+617 
-624 DEDTNYYKEIA
+624 
-635 WRDDAIEK
+635 
-643 YTKKLADN
+643 ADY
-651 ATAQT
+651 ASEQT

-665 TVAVALAAE
+665 TAAVALAAE

-779 LGTGSEESLQLLND
+779 LGAGSEESLQLLND

-823 DEAMRNIADAAK
+823 DEAMRSMADAVK
-835 ELDKTSEM
+835 EMDKTSEM

-864 LYNTMKEMG
+864 LYDTMKEMG

-896 GGFSVDGSYKT
+896 GGFNVDGSHKT

>member
-1 MAEDIGPKIGI
+1 MSDNIGPKIGI

-20 SMNNIAAA
+20 SINNISAA

-50 EKNKKMLAQ
+50 EKNKKTLEQLA
-59 LTKQAETLADA
+59 KQAATLITA
-70 QKKAKQNIEDATA
+70 QKKAKQNIEDATS
-83 AAQRA
+83 
-88 VEARAKKE
+88 
-96 GKTATEAD
+96 ATG
-104 LAASENTTTVL
+104 ENSSVTL

-123 VTARLNETRNAME
+123 VTARLNETYAAMQQ
-136 RLSEGFEDN
+136 LSEGFEDN

-353 TLNAIDRAA
+353 TLNAIERAA
-362 SSGGNTLETF
+362 SSGGDTLETF

-398 IQGLTALSAQGGSV
+398 IQGLSALSAQGGSV

-428 MLRSLSLASDM
+428 MLRSLALASDM

-451 AENVAL
+451 TENVAL

-527 GITGAASAYVALKAA
+527 GITGAAAAYVALKTA
-542 ATAFNAIGITSLAA
+542 ATAFNAIGITSLSA

-574 TAGQAKWDAYVDS
+574 TTAASASKKEWSAFVDAMMPATDT
-587 MTPAAESAAEIAAE
+587 MEEAAAELEKCKRKKEELENQMGQNPGSTALRREYFANLEV
-601 IEKLTAE
+601 IESLE
-608 RDKLQQEWD
+608 SRM
-617 ATGWGYG
+617 
-624 DEDTNYYKEIA
+624 
-635 WRDDAIEK
+635 
-643 YTKKLADN
+643 ADY
-651 ATAQT
+651 ASEQT

-665 TVAVALAAE
+665 TAAVALAAE

-732 EQYWTNFGENMKRA
+732 EQYWTSFGENMKRA

-779 LGTGSEESLQLLND
+779 LGAGSEESLQLLND

-823 DEAMRNIADAAK
+823 DEAMRSMADAVK
-835 ELDKTSEM
+835 EMDKTSEM

-864 LYNTMKEMG
+864 LYDTMKEMG

-884 NSGTLTLPGVSG
+884 NSGKLTLPGVSG
-896 GGFSVDGSYKT
+896 GGFNVDGSHKT

-931 DAADYRSGGRTGGA
+931 DAADYRSGGRTVRA
-945 STTVN
+945 PTTVN

>member
-20 SMNNIAAA
+20 SINNISAA

-41 AFTAQTTAE
+41 AFTAQTAAE
-50 EKNKKMLAQ
+50 EKNKKVKEQLEKQLEVLRKAQ
-59 LTKQAETLADA
+59 E
-70 QKKAKQNIEDATA
+70 KANRNMEDA
-83 AAQRA
+83 
-88 VEARAKKE
+88 AK
-96 GKTATEAD
+96 ATTET
-104 LAASENTTTVL
+104 STVTL
-115 KAKRQYEE
+115 KARRQYEE
-123 VTARLNETRNAME
+123 VTARINETEQAMQQ
-136 RLSEGFEDN
+136 LTEGFEDN
-145 GAAAEEATGP
+145 GAAVEEATGP

-196 FTGVRKTVDGTPE
+196 FTGVKKTVDGTPE

-234 VAENAGQLGIATENI
+234 VAENAGQLGVATENI

-362 SSGGNTLETF
+362 SSGGDTLETF
-372 ARVAGMS
+372 ARVADMS

-398 IQGLTALSAQGGSV
+398 IQGLSALSAQGGSV

-428 MLRSLSLASDM
+428 MLRSLALASDM

-527 GITGAASAYVALKAA
+527 GITGAAAAYVALKAA
-542 ATAFNAIGITSLAA
+542 ATAFNAIGITSLSA

-574 TAGQAKWDAYVDS
+574 TTAASASKKEWSAFVDAMMPATDT
-587 MTPAAESAAEIAAE
+587 MEEAAAELEKCKRKKEELENQMGQNPGSTALRREYFANLEV
-601 IEKLTAE
+601 IESLE
-608 RDKLQQEWD
+608 SRM
-617 ATGWGYG
+617 
-624 DEDTNYYKEIA
+624 
-635 WRDDAIEK
+635 
-643 YTKKLADN
+643 ADY
-651 ATAQT
+651 ASEQT

-665 TVAVALAAE
+665 TAAVALAAE

-732 EQYWTNFGENMKRA
+732 EQYWTSFGENMKRA

-779 LGTGSEESLQLLND
+779 LGAGSEESLQLLND

-823 DEAMRNIADAAK
+823 DEAMRSMADAVK
-835 ELDKTSEM
+835 EMDKTSEM

-864 LYNTMKEMG
+864 MYEAVKAIGEK
-873 QNILAALQSGI
+873 ILSSMQAGI

-896 GGFSVDGSYKT
+896 GGFNVDGSHKT

-914 DDYIAVLHKG
+914 DDYVAVLHKG

-931 DAADYRSGGRTGGA
+931 DAADYRSGGKTGGA

>member
-1 MAEDIGPKIGI
+1 MADNIGPKIGI

-20 SMNNIAAA
+20 SINNISAA
-28 LKALDAQMKSTTS
+28 LRALDAQMKSTTS

-50 EKNKKMLAQ
+50 EKNKKTLEQLA
-59 LTKQAETLADA
+59 KQAATLIAA
-70 QKKAKQNIEDATA
+70 QKKAKQNIEDATS
-83 AAQRA
+83 
-88 VEARAKKE
+88 
-96 GKTATEAD
+96 ATG
-104 LAASENTTTVL
+104 ENSSVTL

-123 VTARLNETRNAME
+123 VTARLNETYAAMQQ
-136 RLSEGFEDN
+136 LSEGFEDN

-196 FTGVRKTVDGTPE
+196 FTGVKKTVDGTPE

-234 VAENAGQLGIATENI
+234 VAENAGQLGVATENI

-362 SSGGNTLETF
+362 SSGGDTLETF
-372 ARVAGMS
+372 ARTAGMS
-379 AEEFT
+379 AEEFA

-398 IQGLTALSAQGGSV
+398 IQGLSALSAQGGSV

-428 MLRSLSLASDM
+428 MLRSLALASDM

-451 AENVAL
+451 TENVAL

-527 GITGAASAYVALKAA
+527 GITGAAAAYVALKTA
-542 ATAFNAIGITSLAA
+542 ATAFNAIGITSLSA

-569 ITAGV
+569 ITEGV
-574 TAGQAKWDAYVDS
+574 TTAASASKKEWSAFVDAMMPATDT
-587 MTPAAESAAEIAAE
+587 MEEAAAELEKCKRKKEELENQMGQNPGSTALRREYFANLEV
-601 IEKLTAE
+601 IESLE
-608 RDKLQQEWD
+608 SRM
-617 ATGWGYG
+617 
-624 DEDTNYYKEIA
+624 
-635 WRDDAIEK
+635 
-643 YTKKLADN
+643 ADY
-651 ATAQT
+651 ASEQT

-665 TVAVALAAE
+665 TAAVALAAE

-695 RYEKLRETYAS
+695 RYEKLRGTYAS

-732 EQYWTNFGENMKRA
+732 EQYWTSFGENMKRA

-779 LGTGSEESLQLLND
+779 LGAGSEESLQLLND

-823 DEAMRNIADAAK
+823 DETMRSMADAVK
-835 ELDKTSEM
+835 EMDKTSEM

-864 LYNTMKEMG
+864 MYEAVKAIGEK
-873 QNILAALQSGI
+873 ILSSMQAGI

-896 GGFSVDGSYKT
+896 GGFNVDGSHKT

-914 DDYIAVLHKG
+914 DDYVAVLHKG

-931 DAADYRSGGRTGGA
+931 DAADYRSGGKTGGA

>member
-1 MAEDIGPKIGI
+1 MADDIGPKIGI

-20 SMNNIAAA
+20 SINNISAA

-50 EKNKKMLAQ
+50 EKNKKVKEQLEKQVEVLRKAQ
-59 LTKQAETLADA
+59 E
-70 QKKAKQNIEDATA
+70 KANRNMEDA
-83 AAQRA
+83 
-88 VEARAKKE
+88 AK
-96 GKTATEAD
+96 ATTET
-104 LAASENTTTVL
+104 STVTL
-115 KAKRQYEE
+115 KARRQYEE
-123 VTARLNETRNAME
+123 VTARINETEQAMQQ
-136 RLSEGFEDN
+136 LTEGFEDN

-234 VAENAGQLGIATENI
+234 VAENAGQLGVATENI

-362 SSGGNTLETF
+362 SSGGDTLETF

-398 IQGLTALSAQGGSV
+398 IQGLSTLSAQGGSV

-428 MLRSLSLASDM
+428 MLRSLALASDM

-527 GITGAASAYVALKAA
+527 GITGAAAAYVALKTA

-574 TAGQAKWDAYVDS
+574 TTAASASKTEWSAFVDAMMPATDT
-587 MTPAAESAAEIAAE
+587 MKEAAAELEKCKQKKEELEIQMGQNPGSTALRREYFANLE
-601 IEKLTAE
+601 VIESLESRMA
-608 RDKLQQEWD
+608 DY
-617 ATGWGYG
+617 AT
-624 DEDTNYYKEIA
+624 E
-635 WRDDAIEK
+635 
-643 YTKKLADN
+643 
-651 ATAQT
+651 QT

-665 TVAVALAAE
+665 TAAVALAAE

-706 TFGLFETAPELVHT
+706 TFGLFETAPELVYT
-720 STADMI
+720 STAEMMAAMGSQI
-726 SSLQSQ
+726 S
-732 EQYWTNFGENMKRA
+732 YWDTYADNMRRA
-746 AELGIDDGLLQALA
+746 AELGIDDGLLASLA
-760 SMGTEGAAYLQS
+760 AMDEQGGAWIAS
-772 ILDDMDS
+772 ILADYDS
-779 LGTGSEESLQLLND
+779 LGAGTEEAMQLIAGLNAE
-793 LNSNYQAAQE
+793 YQEQQAAQE
-803 AQAQAAAEASDAIA
+803 EAAAAAAEALAKT
-817 QSSGEI
+817 SGEI
-823 DEAMRNIADAAK
+823 DETIKNIADSTA

-856 GLEAQAGP
+856 GLKAQAGP
-864 LYNTMKEMG
+864 LYDTMKEMG

-896 GGFSVDGSYKT
+896 GGFNVDGSHKT

>member
-1 MAEDIGPKIGI
+1 MAENIGPKIGI
-12 DGEAKFRA
+12 DGEAEFRA
-20 SMNNIAAA
+20 SINNISAA
-28 LKALDAQMKSTTS
+28 LKALDAQMKNTTS
-41 AFTAQTTAE
+41 AVNTYTTAE
-50 EKNKKMLAQ
+50 TKNQKVAEQLVKQSLVLRAAQ
-59 LTKQAETLADA
+59 A
-70 QKKAKQNIEDATA
+70 KAKKNYEDATA
-83 AAQRA
+83 A
-88 VEARAKKE
+88 
-96 GKTATEAD
+96 T
-104 LAASENTTTVL
+104 SENSTVTL

-123 VTARLNETRNAME
+123 VTARLNETTAALW
-136 RLSEGFEDN
+136 RLSEGLEDN

-196 FTGVRKTVDGTPE
+196 FTGVKKTVDGTPE

-234 VAENAGQLGIATENI
+234 VAENAGQLGVATENI

-362 SSGGNTLETF
+362 SSGGDTLETF

-412 TAILDDLG
+412 TAILDELG

-428 MLRSLSLASDM
+428 MLRSLALASDM

-527 GITGAASAYVALKAA
+527 GITGAAAAYVALKAA
-542 ATAFNAIGITSLAA
+542 ATAFNAIGITSLSA

-574 TAGQAKWDAYVDS
+574 TTAASASKKEWNAFVDAMMPATDT
-587 MTPAAESAAEIAAE
+587 MEEAAAELEKCKRKKEELENQMGQNPGSTALRREYFANLEV
-601 IEKLTAE
+601 IESLESRMA
-608 RDKLQQEWD
+608 
-617 ATGWGYG
+617 
-624 DEDTNYYKEIA
+624 NYASE
-635 WRDDAIEK
+635 
-643 YTKKLADN
+643 
-651 ATAQT
+651 QT

-665 TVAVALAAE
+665 TAAVALAAE
-674 QEAKYQEVMGGVTEL
+674 QEAKYQEAMGGVTEL

-706 TFGLFETAPELVHT
+706 TFDLFETAPELVHT

-732 EQYWTNFGENMKRA
+732 EQYWTSFGDNMKRA

-779 LGTGSEESLQLLND
+779 LGAGSEESLQLLND

-823 DEAMRNIADAAK
+823 DEAMRSMADAVK
-835 ELDKTSEM
+835 EMDKTSEM

-856 GLEAQAGP
+856 GLEAQTGP
-864 LYNTMKEMG
+864 LYDTMKEMG

-896 GGFSVDGSYKT
+896 GGFNVDGSHKT

-931 DAADYRSGGRTGGA
+931 DAADYRSGGRTGVA
-945 STTVN
+945 PTTVN

>member
-20 SMNNIAAA
+20 SINNISAA

-50 EKNKKMLAQ
+50 EKNKKVKEQLEKQVEVLRKAQ
-59 LTKQAETLADA
+59 EKANRNMADA
-70 QKKAKQNIEDATA
+70 AKAT
-83 AAQRA
+83 
-88 VEARAKKE
+88 
-96 GKTATEAD
+96 TET
-104 LAASENTTTVL
+104 STVTL
-115 KAKRQYEE
+115 KARRQYEE
-123 VTARLNETRNAME
+123 VTARINETEQAMQQ
-136 RLSEGFEDN
+136 LTEGFEDN

-234 VAENAGQLGIATENI
+234 VAENAGQLGVATENI

-362 SSGGNTLETF
+362 SSGGDTLETF

-398 IQGLTALSAQGGSV
+398 IQGLSTLSAQGGSV

-428 MLRSLSLASDM
+428 MLRSLALASDM

-527 GITGAASAYVALKAA
+527 GITGAAAAYVALKTA

-574 TAGQAKWDAYVDS
+574 TTAASASKTEWSAFVDAMMPATDT
-587 MTPAAESAAEIAAE
+587 MKEAAAELEKCKQKKEELEIQMGQNPGSTALRREYFANLE
-601 IEKLTAE
+601 VIESLESRMA
-608 RDKLQQEWD
+608 DY
-617 ATGWGYG
+617 AT
-624 DEDTNYYKEIA
+624 E
-635 WRDDAIEK
+635 
-643 YTKKLADN
+643 
-651 ATAQT
+651 QT

-665 TVAVALAAE
+665 TAAVALAAE

-706 TFGLFETAPELVHT
+706 TFGLFETAPELVYT
-720 STADMI
+720 STAEMMAAMGSQI
-726 SSLQSQ
+726 S
-732 EQYWTNFGENMKRA
+732 YWDTYADNMRRA
-746 AELGIDDGLLQALA
+746 AELGIDDGLLASLA
-760 SMGTEGAAYLQS
+760 AMDEQGGAWIAS
-772 ILDDMDS
+772 ILADYDS
-779 LGTGSEESLQLLND
+779 LGAGTEEAMQLIAGLNAE
-793 LNSNYQAAQE
+793 YQEQQAAQE
-803 AQAQAAAEASDAIA
+803 EAAAAAAEALAKT
-817 QSSGEI
+817 SGEI
-823 DEAMRNIADAAK
+823 DETIKNIADSTA

-864 LYNTMKEMG
+864 LYDSMKEMG

-896 GGFSVDGSYKT
+896 GGFNVDGSHKT

-931 DAADYRSGGRTGGA
+931 DAADYRSGSRTGGA

>member
-20 SMNNIAAA
+20 SINNISAA
-28 LKALDAQMKSTTS
+28 LKALDAQMKSTKS

-50 EKNKKMLAQ
+50 EKNKKVKEQLEKQVEVLRKAQ
-59 LTKQAETLADA
+59 E
-70 QKKAKQNIEDATA
+70 KANRNMEDA
-83 AAQRA
+83 
-88 VEARAKKE
+88 AK
-96 GKTATEAD
+96 ATTET
-104 LAASENTTTVL
+104 STVTL
-115 KAKRQYEE
+115 KARRQYEE
-123 VTARLNETRNAME
+123 VTARINETEQAMQQ
-136 RLSEGFEDN
+136 LTEGFEDN

-196 FTGVRKTVDGTPE
+196 FTGVKKTVDGTPE

-234 VAENAGQLGIATENI
+234 VAENAGQLGVATENI

-398 IQGLTALSAQGGSV
+398 IQGLSTLSAQGGSV

-428 MLRSLSLASDM
+428 MLRSLALASDM

-527 GITGAASAYVALKAA
+527 GITGAAAAYVALKTA

-574 TAGQAKWDAYVDS
+574 TTAASASKTEWSAFVDAMMPATDT
-587 MTPAAESAAEIAAE
+587 MKEAAAELEKCKQKKEELEIQMGQNPGSTALRREYFANLE
-601 IEKLTAE
+601 VIESLESRMA
-608 RDKLQQEWD
+608 DY
-617 ATGWGYG
+617 AT
-624 DEDTNYYKEIA
+624 E
-635 WRDDAIEK
+635 
-643 YTKKLADN
+643 
-651 ATAQT
+651 QT

-665 TVAVALAAE
+665 TAAVALAAE

-706 TFGLFETAPELVHT
+706 TFGLFETAPELVYT
-720 STADMI
+720 STAEMMAAMGSQI
-726 SSLQSQ
+726 S
-732 EQYWTNFGENMKRA
+732 YWDTYADNMRRA
-746 AELGIDDGLLQALA
+746 AELGIDDGLLASLA
-760 SMGTEGAAYLQS
+760 AMDEQGGAWIAS
-772 ILDDMDS
+772 ILADYDS
-779 LGTGSEESLQLLND
+779 LGAGTEEAMQLIAGLNAE
-793 LNSNYQAAQE
+793 YQEQQAAQE
-803 AQAQAAAEASDAIA
+803 EAAAAAAEALAKT
-817 QSSGEI
+817 SGEI
-823 DEAMRNIADAAK
+823 DETIKNIADSTA

-856 GLEAQAGP
+856 GLKAQAGP
-864 LYNTMKEMG
+864 LYDSMKEMG

-896 GGFSVDGSYKT
+896 GGFNVDGSHKT

>member
-20 SMNNIAAA
+20 SINNISAA

-50 EKNKKMLAQ
+50 EKNKKVKEQLEKQVEVLRKAQ
-59 LTKQAETLADA
+59 E
-70 QKKAKQNIEDATA
+70 KANRNMEDA
-83 AAQRA
+83 
-88 VEARAKKE
+88 AK
-96 GKTATEAD
+96 ATTET
-104 LAASENTTTVL
+104 STVTL
-115 KAKRQYEE
+115 KARRQYEE
-123 VTARLNETRNAME
+123 VTARINETKQAMQ
-136 RLSEGFEDN
+136 RLTEGFEDN

-234 VAENAGQLGIATENI
+234 VAENAGQLGVATENI

-309 LEMATRLASAG
+309 LEMATRLAPAG

-353 TLNAIDRAA
+353 TLNAIDSAA

-398 IQGLTALSAQGGSV
+398 IQGLSALSAQGGSV

-428 MLRSLSLASDM
+428 MLRSLALASDM

-512 ETAPGLVSALGSVTV
+512 ETAPGLVSALGSITV
-527 GITGAASAYVALKAA
+527 GITGAASAYVALKTA

-574 TAGQAKWDAYVDS
+574 TTAASASKKEWNAFVDAMMPATDT
-587 MTPAAESAAEIAAE
+587 MEEAAAELEKCKRKKEELENQMGQNPGSTALRREYFANLEV
-601 IEKLTAE
+601 IESLE
-608 RDKLQQEWD
+608 SRM
-617 ATGWGYG
+617 
-624 DEDTNYYKEIA
+624 
-635 WRDDAIEK
+635 
-643 YTKKLADN
+643 ADY
-651 ATAQT
+651 ASEQT

-665 TVAVALAAE
+665 TAAVALAAE
-674 QEAKYQEVMGGVTEL
+674 QEAKYQEAMGGVTEL

-732 EQYWTNFGENMKRA
+732 EQYWTSFGDNMKRA

-779 LGTGSEESLQLLND
+779 FGAGSEESLQLLND

-823 DEAMRNIADAAK
+823 DEAMRSMADAVK
-835 ELDKTSEM
+835 EMDKTSEM

-864 LYNTMKEMG
+864 LYDSMKEMG

-896 GGFSVDGSYKT
+896 GGFSVDGSHKT

>member
-20 SMNNIAAA
+20 SINNISAA

-50 EKNKKMLAQ
+50 EKNKKVKEQLEKQVEVLRKAQ
-59 LTKQAETLADA
+59 E
-70 QKKAKQNIEDATA
+70 KANRNMEDA
-83 AAQRA
+83 
-88 VEARAKKE
+88 AK
-96 GKTATEAD
+96 ATTET
-104 LAASENTTTVL
+104 STVTL
-115 KAKRQYEE
+115 KARRQYEE
-123 VTARLNETRNAME
+123 VTARINETKQAMQ
-136 RLSEGFEDN
+136 RLTEGFEDN

-234 VAENAGQLGIATENI
+234 VAENAGQLGVATENI

-353 TLNAIDRAA
+353 TLNAIDSAA

-398 IQGLTALSAQGGSV
+398 IQGLSALSAQGGSV

-428 MLRSLSLASDM
+428 MLRSLALASDM

-542 ATAFNAIGITSLAA
+542 ATAFNAIGITSLSA

-574 TAGQAKWDAYVDS
+574 TTAASASKKEWSAFVDAMMPATDT
-587 MTPAAESAAEIAAE
+587 MEEAAAELEKCKRKKEELENQMGQNPGSTALRREYFANLEV
-601 IEKLTAE
+601 IESLE
-608 RDKLQQEWD
+608 SRM
-617 ATGWGYG
+617 
-624 DEDTNYYKEIA
+624 
-635 WRDDAIEK
+635 
-643 YTKKLADN
+643 ADY
-651 ATAQT
+651 ASEQT

-665 TVAVALAAE
+665 TAAVALAAE

-695 RYEKLRETYAS
+695 RYEKLRGTYAS

-732 EQYWTNFGENMKRA
+732 EQYWTSFGENMKRA

-779 LGTGSEESLQLLND
+779 LGAGSEESLQLLND

-823 DEAMRNIADAAK
+823 DEAMRSMADAVK
-835 ELDKTSEM
+835 EMDKTSEM

-864 LYNTMKEMG
+864 MYEAVKAIGEK
-873 QNILAALQSGI
+873 ILSSMQAGI

-896 GGFSVDGSYKT
+896 GGFNVDGSHKT

-914 DDYIAVLHKG
+914 DDYVAVLHKG
-924 EMVLPAD
+924 EMILPAD
-931 DAADYRSGGRTGGA
+931 DAADYRSGGKTGGA

>member
-20 SMNNIAAA
+20 SINIISAA

-50 EKNKKMLAQ
+50 EKNKKVKEQLEKQVEVLRKAQ
-59 LTKQAETLADA
+59 E
-70 QKKAKQNIEDATA
+70 KANRNMEDA
-83 AAQRA
+83 
-88 VEARAKKE
+88 AK
-96 GKTATEAD
+96 ATTET
-104 LAASENTTTVL
+104 STVTL
-115 KAKRQYEE
+115 KARRQYEE
-123 VTARLNETRNAME
+123 VTARINETKQAMQ
-136 RLSEGFEDN
+136 RLTEGFEDN

-234 VAENAGQLGIATENI
+234 VAENAGQLGVATENI

-353 TLNAIDRAA
+353 TLNAIDSAA

-398 IQGLTALSAQGGSV
+398 IQGLSALSAQGGSV

-428 MLRSLSLASDM
+428 MLRSLALASDM

-451 AENVAL
+451 TENVAL

-527 GITGAASAYVALKAA
+527 GITGAAAAYVALKAA
-542 ATAFNAIGITSLAA
+542 ATAFNAIGITSLSA

-574 TAGQAKWDAYVDS
+574 TTAASASKKEWNAFVDAMMPATDT
-587 MTPAAESAAEIAAE
+587 MEEAAAELEKCKRKKEELENQMGQNPGSTALRREYFANLEV
-601 IEKLTAE
+601 IESLE
-608 RDKLQQEWD
+608 SRM
-617 ATGWGYG
+617 
-624 DEDTNYYKEIA
+624 
-635 WRDDAIEK
+635 
-643 YTKKLADN
+643 ADY
-651 ATAQT
+651 ASEQT

-665 TVAVALAAE
+665 TAAVALAAE
-674 QEAKYQEVMGGVTEL
+674 QEAKYQEAMGGVTEL

-779 LGTGSEESLQLLND
+779 LGAGSEESLQLLND

-823 DEAMRNIADAAK
+823 DEAMRSMADAVK
-835 ELDKTSEM
+835 EMDKTSEM

-873 QNILAALQSGI
+873 QKILAELQSGI

-896 GGFSVDGSYKT
+896 GGFNVDGSHKT

>member
-20 SMNNIAAA
+20 SINNISAA

-50 EKNKKMLAQ
+50 EKNKKVKEQLEKQVEVLRKAQ
-59 LTKQAETLADA
+59 EKANRNMADA
-70 QKKAKQNIEDATA
+70 AKAT
-83 AAQRA
+83 
-88 VEARAKKE
+88 
-96 GKTATEAD
+96 TET
-104 LAASENTTTVL
+104 STVTL
-115 KAKRQYEE
+115 KARRQYEE
-123 VTARLNETRNAME
+123 VTARINETEQAMQQ
-136 RLSEGFEDN
+136 LTDGFEDN

-220 MAAETGVSTTTIAA
+220 MAAETGASTTTIAA

-353 TLNAIDRAA
+353 TLNAIERAA
-362 SSGGNTLETF
+362 SSGGDTLETF

-398 IQGLTALSAQGGSV
+398 IQGLSTLSAQGGSV
-412 TAILDDLG
+412 TAILDELG

-428 MLRSLSLASDM
+428 MLRSLALASDM

-451 AENVAL
+451 TENVAL

-527 GITGAASAYVALKAA
+527 GITGAAAAYVALKTA
-542 ATAFNAIGITSLAA
+542 ATAFSAIGITSLAA

-574 TAGQAKWDAYVDS
+574 TTAASASKTEWSAFVDA
-587 MTPAAESAAEIAAE
+587 MMPA
-601 IEKLTAE
+601 T
-608 RDKLQQEWD
+608 
-617 ATGWGYG
+617 
-624 DEDTNYYKEIA
+624 DTME
-635 WRDDAIEK
+635 
-643 YTKKLADN
+643 
-651 ATAQT
+651 
-656 GVTVAVDEN
+656 
-665 TVAVALAAE
+665 
-674 QEAKYQEVMGGVTEL
+674 EA
-689 LQKQQE
+689 
-695 RYEKLRETYAS
+695 
-706 TFGLFETAPELVHT
+706 
-720 STADMI
+720 
-726 SSLQSQ
+726 
-732 EQYWTNFGENMKRA
+732 A
-746 AELGIDDGLLQALA
+746 AELEKCKQKK
-760 SMGTEGAAYLQS
+760 
-772 ILDDMDS
+772 
-779 LGTGSEESLQLLND
+779 EE
-793 LNSNYQAAQE
+793 
-803 AQAQAAAEASDAIA
+803 
-817 QSSGEI
+817 
-823 DEAMRNIADAAK
+823 R
-835 ELDKTSEM
+835 
-843 YETAEANIDSYLA
+843 TA
-856 GLEAQAGP
+856 
-864 LYNTMKEMG
+864 
-873 QNILAALQSGI
+873 
-884 NSGTLTLPGVSG
+884 
-896 GGFSVDGSYKT
+896 
-907 GLDYVPY
+907 
-914 DDYIAVLHKG
+914 
-924 EMVLPAD
+924 
-931 DAADYRSGGRTGGA
+931 
-945 STTVN
+945 
-950 LYPQTVDEATIDY
+950 
-963 IYNRFSARMGAEI
+963 

>member
-20 SMNNIAAA
+20 SINNISAA

-50 EKNKKMLAQ
+50 EKNKKVKEQLEKQVEVLRKAQ
-59 LTKQAETLADA
+59 E
-70 QKKAKQNIEDATA
+70 KANRNMEDA
-83 AAQRA
+83 
-88 VEARAKKE
+88 AK
-96 GKTATEAD
+96 ATTET
-104 LAASENTTTVL
+104 STVTL
-115 KAKRQYEE
+115 KARRQYEE
-123 VTARLNETRNAME
+123 VTARINETKQAMQ
-136 RLSEGFEDN
+136 RLTEGFEDN

-234 VAENAGQLGIATENI
+234 VAENVGQLGVATENI

-353 TLNAIDRAA
+353 TLNAIDSAA

-398 IQGLTALSAQGGSV
+398 IQGLSALSAQGGSV

-428 MLRSLSLASDM
+428 MLRSLALASDM

-512 ETAPGLVSALGSVTV
+512 ETAPGLVSALGSITV
-527 GITGAASAYVALKAA
+527 GITGAASAYVALKTA

-574 TAGQAKWDAYVDS
+574 TTAASASKKEWNAFVDAMMPATDT
-587 MTPAAESAAEIAAE
+587 MEEAAAELEKCKRKKEELENQMGQNPGSTALRREYFANLEV
-601 IEKLTAE
+601 IESLE
-608 RDKLQQEWD
+608 SRM
-617 ATGWGYG
+617 
-624 DEDTNYYKEIA
+624 
-635 WRDDAIEK
+635 
-643 YTKKLADN
+643 ADY
-651 ATAQT
+651 ASEQT

-665 TVAVALAAE
+665 TAAVALAAE
-674 QEAKYQEVMGGVTEL
+674 QEAKYQEAMGGVTEL

-732 EQYWTNFGENMKRA
+732 EQYWTSFGDNMKRA

-779 LGTGSEESLQLLND
+779 FGAGSEESLQLLND

-823 DEAMRNIADAAK
+823 DEAMRSMADAVK
-835 ELDKTSEM
+835 EMDKTSEM

-864 LYNTMKEMG
+864 LYDSMKEMG

-896 GGFSVDGSYKT
+896 GGFSVDGSHKT

>member
-20 SMNNIAAA
+20 SINNISAA

-50 EKNKKMLAQ
+50 EKNKKVKEQLEKQVEVLRKAQ
-59 LTKQAETLADA
+59 E
-70 QKKAKQNIEDATA
+70 KANRNMEDA
-83 AAQRA
+83 
-88 VEARAKKE
+88 AK
-96 GKTATEAD
+96 ATTET
-104 LAASENTTTVL
+104 STVTL
-115 KAKRQYEE
+115 KARRQYEE
-123 VTARLNETRNAME
+123 VTARINETKQAMQ
-136 RLSEGFEDN
+136 RLTEGFEDN

-234 VAENAGQLGIATENI
+234 VAENAGQLGVATENI

-353 TLNAIDRAA
+353 TLNAIDSAA

-398 IQGLTALSAQGGSV
+398 IQGLSALSAQGGSV

-428 MLRSLSLASDM
+428 MLRSLALASDM

-512 ETAPGLVSALGSVTV
+512 ETAPGLVSALGSITV
-527 GITGAASAYVALKAA
+527 GITGAASAYVALKTA

-574 TAGQAKWDAYVDS
+574 TTAASASKKEWNAFVDAMMPATDT
-587 MTPAAESAAEIAAE
+587 MEEAAAELEKCKRKKEELENQMGQNPGSTALRREYFANLEV
-601 IEKLTAE
+601 IESLE
-608 RDKLQQEWD
+608 SRM
-617 ATGWGYG
+617 
-624 DEDTNYYKEIA
+624 
-635 WRDDAIEK
+635 
-643 YTKKLADN
+643 ADY
-651 ATAQT
+651 ASEQT

-665 TVAVALAAE
+665 TAAVALAAE
-674 QEAKYQEVMGGVTEL
+674 QEAKYQEAMGGVTEL

-732 EQYWTNFGENMKRA
+732 EQYWTSFGDNMKRA

-779 LGTGSEESLQLLND
+779 FGAGSEESLQLLND

-823 DEAMRNIADAAK
+823 DEAMRSMADAVK
-835 ELDKTSEM
+835 EMDKTSEM

-864 LYNTMKEMG
+864 LYDSMKEMG

-896 GGFSVDGSYKT
+896 GGFSVDGSHKT

>member
-20 SMNNIAAA
+20 SINNISAA

-50 EKNKKMLAQ
+50 EKNKKVKEQLEKQVEVLRKAQ
-59 LTKQAETLADA
+59 E
-70 QKKAKQNIEDATA
+70 KANRNMEDA
-83 AAQRA
+83 
-88 VEARAKKE
+88 AKAT
-96 GKTATEAD
+96 TAT
-104 LAASENTTTVL
+104 STVTL
-115 KAKRQYEE
+115 KARRQYEE
-123 VTARLNETRNAME
+123 VTARINETEQAMQQ
-136 RLSEGFEDN
+136 LTEGFEDN

-196 FTGVRKTVDGTPE
+196 FTGVKKTVDGTPE

-234 VAENAGQLGIATENI
+234 VAENAGQLGVATENI

-362 SSGGNTLETF
+362 SSGGDTLETF
-372 ARVAGMS
+372 ARIAGMS
-379 AEEFT
+379 AEKFT

-398 IQGLTALSAQGGSV
+398 IQGLAALSAQGGSV

-542 ATAFNAIGITSLAA
+542 ATAFNAIGITSLSA

-569 ITAGV
+569 ITTGV
-574 TAGQAKWDAYVDS
+574 TTAASASKTEWSAFVDAMMPATDT
-587 MTPAAESAAEIAAE
+587 MAEAAAELEKCKRKKEELEIQMGQNPGS
-601 IEKLTAE
+601 TALRRE
-608 RDKLQQEWD
+608 YFANLEVIKTLES
-617 ATGWGYG
+617 GM
-624 DEDTNYYKEIA
+624 
-635 WRDDAIEK
+635 
-643 YTKKLADN
+643 ADY

-706 TFGLFETAPELVHT
+706 TFGLFETAPELVYT
-720 STADMI
+720 STAEMMAAMGSQI
-726 SSLQSQ
+726 S
-732 EQYWTNFGENMKRA
+732 YWDTYADNMRRA
-746 AELGIDDGLLQALA
+746 AELGIDDGLLASLA
-760 SMGTEGAAYLQS
+760 AMDEQGGAWIAS
-772 ILDDMDS
+772 ILADYDS
-779 LGTGSEESLQLLND
+779 LGAGTEEAMQLIAGLNAE
-793 LNSNYQAAQE
+793 YQEQQAAQE
-803 AQAQAAAEASDAIA
+803 EAAAAAAEALAKT
-817 QSSGEI
+817 SGEI
-823 DEAMRNIADAAK
+823 DETIKNIADSTA

-856 GLEAQAGP
+856 GLKAQAGP
-864 LYNTMKEMG
+864 LYDTMKEMG

-896 GGFSVDGSYKT
+896 GGFNVDGSHKT

-914 DDYIAVLHKG
+914 DDYVAVLHKG

-931 DAADYRSGGRTGGA
+931 DAADYRSGSRTGGA

-963 IYNRFSARMGAEI
+963 IYNRFSTRMGAEI

>member
-1 MAEDIGPKIGI
+1 MADNIGPKIGI

-20 SMNNIAAA
+20 SINNISAA

-50 EKNKKMLAQ
+50 EKNKKTLEQLA
-59 LTKQAETLADA
+59 KQAATLITA
-70 QKKAKQNIEDATA
+70 QKKAKQNIEDATS
-83 AAQRA
+83 
-88 VEARAKKE
+88 
-96 GKTATEAD
+96 ATG
-104 LAASENTTTVL
+104 ENSSVTL

-123 VTARLNETRNAME
+123 VTARLNETYAAMQQ
-136 RLSEGFEDN
+136 LSEGFEDN
-145 GAAAEEATGP
+145 GAAVEEATGP

-196 FTGVRKTVDGTPE
+196 FTGVKKTVDGTPK

-234 VAENAGQLGIATENI
+234 VAENAGQLGVATENI

-362 SSGGNTLETF
+362 SSGGDTLETF

-398 IQGLTALSAQGGSV
+398 IQGLSTLSAQGGSV

-428 MLRSLSLASDM
+428 MLRSLALASDM

-451 AENVAL
+451 TENVAL

-527 GITGAASAYVALKAA
+527 GITGAAAAYVALKTA
-542 ATAFNAIGITSLAA
+542 ATAFNAIGITSLSA

-574 TAGQAKWDAYVDS
+574 TTAASASKKEWSAFVDAMMPATDT
-587 MTPAAESAAEIAAE
+587 MEEAAAELEKCKRKKEELENQMGQNPGSTALRREYFANLEV
-601 IEKLTAE
+601 IESLE
-608 RDKLQQEWD
+608 SRM
-617 ATGWGYG
+617 
-624 DEDTNYYKEIA
+624 
-635 WRDDAIEK
+635 
-643 YTKKLADN
+643 ADY
-651 ATAQT
+651 ASEQT

-665 TVAVALAAE
+665 TAAVALAAE

-760 SMGTEGAAYLQS
+760 SMGTDGAAYLQS

-779 LGTGSEESLQLLND
+779 LGAGSEESLQLLND

-823 DEAMRNIADAAK
+823 DEAMRSMADAVK
-835 ELDKTSEM
+835 EMDKTSEM

-864 LYNTMKEMG
+864 LYDTMKEMG

-884 NSGTLTLPGVSG
+884 NSGKLTLPGVSG
-896 GGFSVDGSYKT
+896 GGFNVDGSHKT

-931 DAADYRSGGRTGGA
+931 DAADYRSGGRTVRA
-945 STTVN
+945 PTTVN

>member
-1 MAEDIGPKIGI
+1 MADNIGPKIGI

-20 SMNNIAAA
+20 SINNISAA

-50 EKNKKMLAQ
+50 EKNKKTLEQLA
-59 LTKQAETLADA
+59 KQAATLIAA
-70 QKKAKQNIEDATA
+70 QKKAKQNIEDATS
-83 AAQRA
+83 
-88 VEARAKKE
+88 
-96 GKTATEAD
+96 ATG
-104 LAASENTTTVL
+104 ENSSVTL

-123 VTARLNETRNAME
+123 VTARLNETYAAMQQ
-136 RLSEGFEDN
+136 LSEGFEDN

-184 AAAESSIEFESA
+184 AAAESSIAFESA
-196 FTGVRKTVDGTPE
+196 FTGVKKTVDGTPE

-234 VAENAGQLGIATENI
+234 VAENAGQLGVATENI

-278 NIMGSGED
+278 NILGSGED

-362 SSGGNTLETF
+362 SSGGDTLETF

-398 IQGLTALSAQGGSV
+398 IQGLSALSAQGGSV

-428 MLRSLSLASDM
+428 MLRSLALASDM

-527 GITGAASAYVALKAA
+527 GITGAAAAYVALKAA
-542 ATAFNAIGITSLAA
+542 ATAFNAIGITSLSA

-574 TAGQAKWDAYVDS
+574 TTAASASKKEWSAFVDAMMPATDT
-587 MTPAAESAAEIAAE
+587 MEEAAAELEKCKRKKEELENQMGQNPGSTALRREYFANLEV
-601 IEKLTAE
+601 IESLE
-608 RDKLQQEWD
+608 SRM
-617 ATGWGYG
+617 
-624 DEDTNYYKEIA
+624 
-635 WRDDAIEK
+635 
-643 YTKKLADN
+643 ADY
-651 ATAQT
+651 ASEQT

-665 TVAVALAAE
+665 TAAVALAAE

-732 EQYWTNFGENMKRA
+732 EQYWTSFGENMKRA

-779 LGTGSEESLQLLND
+779 LGAGSEESLQLLND

-823 DEAMRNIADAAK
+823 DEAMRSMADAVK
-835 ELDKTSEM
+835 EMDKTSEM
-843 YETAEANIDSYLA
+843 YKTAEANIDSYLA
-856 GLEAQAGP
+856 GLETQAGP
-864 LYNTMKEMG
+864 LYDTMKEMG

-896 GGFSVDGSYKT
+896 GGFNVDGSHKT

-914 DDYIAVLHKG
+914 DDYVAVLHKG

-931 DAADYRSGGRTGGA
+931 DAADYRSGGRTGVA

>member
-1 MAEDIGPKIGI
+1 MADNIGPKIGI

-20 SMNNIAAA
+20 SINNISAA

-50 EKNKKMLAQ
+50 EKNKKTLEQLA
-59 LTKQAETLADA
+59 KQAATLITA
-70 QKKAKQNIEDATA
+70 QKKAKQNIEDATS
-83 AAQRA
+83 
-88 VEARAKKE
+88 
-96 GKTATEAD
+96 ATG
-104 LAASENTTTVL
+104 ENSSVTL

-123 VTARLNETRNAME
+123 VTARLNETYAAMQQ
-136 RLSEGFEDN
+136 LSEGFEDN

-234 VAENAGQLGIATENI
+234 VAENAGQLGVATENI

-362 SSGGNTLETF
+362 SSGGDTLETF

-398 IQGLTALSAQGGSV
+398 IQGLSALSAQGGSV

-428 MLRSLSLASDM
+428 MLRSLALASDM

-527 GITGAASAYVALKAA
+527 GITGAAAAYVALKTA
-542 ATAFNAIGITSLAA
+542 ATAFSAIGITSLAA

-574 TAGQAKWDAYVDS
+574 TTAASASKKEWSAFVDAMMPATDT
-587 MTPAAESAAEIAAE
+587 MEEAAAELEKCKRKKEELENQMGQNPGSTALRREYFANLEV
-601 IEKLTAE
+601 IESLE
-608 RDKLQQEWD
+608 SRM
-617 ATGWGYG
+617 
-624 DEDTNYYKEIA
+624 
-635 WRDDAIEK
+635 
-643 YTKKLADN
+643 ADY
-651 ATAQT
+651 ASEQT

-665 TVAVALAAE
+665 TAAVALAAE

-732 EQYWTNFGENMKRA
+732 EQYWTSFGENMKRA

-779 LGTGSEESLQLLND
+779 LGAGSEESLQLLND

-823 DEAMRNIADAAK
+823 DEAMRSMADAVK
-835 ELDKTSEM
+835 EMDKTSEM

-864 LYNTMKEMG
+864 MYEAVKAIGEK
-873 QNILAALQSGI
+873 ILSSMQAGI

-896 GGFSVDGSYKT
+896 GGFNADGSHKT

-914 DDYIAVLHKG
+914 DDYVAVLHKG

>member
-1 MAEDIGPKIGI
+1 MADNIGPKIGI

-20 SMNNIAAA
+20 SINNISAA

-50 EKNKKMLAQ
+50 EKNKKTLEQLA
-59 LTKQAETLADA
+59 KQAATLITA
-70 QKKAKQNIEDATA
+70 QKKAKQNIEDATS
-83 AAQRA
+83 
-88 VEARAKKE
+88 
-96 GKTATEAD
+96 ATG
-104 LAASENTTTVL
+104 ENSSVTL

-123 VTARLNETRNAME
+123 VTARLNETYAAMQQ
-136 RLSEGFEDN
+136 LSEGFEDN
-145 GAAAEEATGP
+145 GTAAEEATGP

-196 FTGVRKTVDGTPE
+196 FTGVKKTVDGTPE

-220 MAAETGVSTTTIAA
+220 MAAETGVSTTTIAG
-234 VAENAGQLGIATENI
+234 VAENAGQLGVATENI

-278 NIMGSGED
+278 NIMGSGAA

-353 TLNAIDRAA
+353 TLNAIERAA

-398 IQGLTALSAQGGSV
+398 IQGLSALSAQGGSV

-428 MLRSLSLASDM
+428 MLRSLALASDM

-512 ETAPGLVSALGSVTV
+512 ETAPGLVSTLGSITV
-527 GITGAASAYVALKAA
+527 GITGAASAYVALKTA

-574 TAGQAKWDAYVDS
+574 TTAASASKKEWNAFVDAMMPATDT
-587 MTPAAESAAEIAAE
+587 MEEAAAELEKCKRKKEELENQMGQNPGSTALRREYFANLEV
-601 IEKLTAE
+601 IESLE
-608 RDKLQQEWD
+608 SRM
-617 ATGWGYG
+617 
-624 DEDTNYYKEIA
+624 
-635 WRDDAIEK
+635 
-643 YTKKLADN
+643 ADY
-651 ATAQT
+651 ASEQT

-665 TVAVALAAE
+665 TAAVALAAE
-674 QEAKYQEVMGGVTEL
+674 QEAKYQEAMGGVTEL

-779 LGTGSEESLQLLND
+779 FGAGSEESLQLLND

-823 DEAMRNIADAAK
+823 DEAMRSMADAVK
-835 ELDKTSEM
+835 EMDKTSEM

-864 LYNTMKEMG
+864 LYDTMKEMG

-896 GGFSVDGSYKT
+896 GDFNVDGSHKT

-914 DDYIAVLHKG
+914 DDYVAVLHKG

>member
-1 MAEDIGPKIGI
+1 MADNIGPKIGI

-20 SMNNIAAA
+20 SINNISAA

-50 EKNKKMLAQ
+50 EKNKKTLEQLA
-59 LTKQAETLADA
+59 KQAATLITA
-70 QKKAKQNIEDATA
+70 QKKAKQNIEDATS
-83 AAQRA
+83 
-88 VEARAKKE
+88 
-96 GKTATEAD
+96 ATG
-104 LAASENTTTVL
+104 ENSSVTL

-123 VTARLNETRNAME
+123 VTARLNETYAAMQQ
-136 RLSEGFEDN
+136 LSEGFEDN

-196 FTGVRKTVDGTPE
+196 FTGVKKTVDGTPE

-234 VAENAGQLGIATENI
+234 VAENAGQLGVATENI

-362 SSGGNTLETF
+362 SSGGDTLETF

-398 IQGLTALSAQGGSV
+398 IQGLSALSAQGGSV
-412 TAILDDLG
+412 TAILDELG

-428 MLRSLSLASDM
+428 MLRSLALASDM

-527 GITGAASAYVALKAA
+527 GITGAAAAYVALKTA
-542 ATAFNAIGITSLAA
+542 ATAFSAIGITSLAA

-574 TAGQAKWDAYVDS
+574 TTAASASKKEWSAFINAMMPATDTMEEA
-587 MTPAAESAAEIAAE
+587 AAELEKCKRKKEELENQMGQNPGSTALRREYFANLEV
-601 IEKLTAE
+601 IESLE
-608 RDKLQQEWD
+608 SRM
-617 ATGWGYG
+617 
-624 DEDTNYYKEIA
+624 
-635 WRDDAIEK
+635 
-643 YTKKLADN
+643 ADY
-651 ATAQT
+651 ASEQT

-665 TVAVALAAE
+665 TAAVALAAE
-674 QEAKYQEVMGGVTEL
+674 QEAKYQEAMGGVTEL

-760 SMGTEGAAYLQS
+760 SMGTDGAAYLQS

-779 LGTGSEESLQLLND
+779 LGAGSEESLQLLND

-823 DEAMRNIADAAK
+823 DEAMRSMADAVK
-835 ELDKTSEM
+835 EMDKTSEM

-864 LYNTMKEMG
+864 LYDTMKEMG

-884 NSGTLTLPGVSG
+884 NSGKLTLPGVSG
-896 GGFSVDGSYKT
+896 GGFNVDGSHKT

-931 DAADYRSGGRTGGA
+931 DAADYRSGGRTVRA
-945 STTVN
+945 PTTVN

>member
-1 MAEDIGPKIGI
+1 MADNIGPKIGI

-20 SMNNIAAA
+20 SINNISAA

-50 EKNKKMLAQ
+50 EKNKKTLEQLA
-59 LTKQAETLADA
+59 KQAATLITA
-70 QKKAKQNIEDATA
+70 QKKAKQNIEDATS
-83 AAQRA
+83 
-88 VEARAKKE
+88 
-96 GKTATEAD
+96 ATG
-104 LAASENTTTVL
+104 ENSSVTL

-123 VTARLNETRNAME
+123 VTARLNETYAAMQQ
-136 RLSEGFEDN
+136 LSEGFEDN

-170 KVLDVLHTIGDGMT
+170 KVLDVLHTIGNGMT

-196 FTGVRKTVDGTPE
+196 FTGVKKTVDGTPE

-234 VAENAGQLGIATENI
+234 VAENAGQLGVATENI

-362 SSGGNTLETF
+362 SSGGDTLETF

-379 AEEFT
+379 ADEFT

-398 IQGLTALSAQGGSV
+398 IQGLSALSAQGGSV

-428 MLRSLSLASDM
+428 MLRSLALASDM

-451 AENVAL
+451 TENVAL

-527 GITGAASAYVALKAA
+527 GITGAAAAYVALKTA

-574 TAGQAKWDAYVDS
+574 TAGQAKWDDYIAS
-587 MTPAAESAAEIAAE
+587 MTPAAESMEDIAAE
-601 IEKLTAE
+601 IERIENRNKELDKILEEGSRTAKISDLRRE
-608 RDKLQQEWD
+608 YAANAEVLETLRQKAADY
-617 ATGWGYG
+617 AT
-624 DEDTNYYKEIA
+624 E
-635 WRDDAIEK
+635 
-643 YTKKLADN
+643 
-651 ATAQT
+651 QT

-665 TVAVALAAE
+665 TVTVALAAE
-674 QEAKYQEVMGGVTEL
+674 QEAEYQEVMGGVTEL

-779 LGTGSEESLQLLND
+779 FGAGSEESLQLLND

-823 DEAMRNIADAAK
+823 DEAMRSMADAVK
-835 ELDKTSEM
+835 EMDKTSEM
-843 YETAEANIDSYLA
+843 YETAESNIDSYLA

-864 LYNTMKEMG
+864 LYDTMKEMG

-896 GGFSVDGSYKT
+896 GGFNVDGSHKT

-931 DAADYRSGGRTGGA
+931 DAADYRSGGRTGVA
-945 STTVN
+945 PTTVN

>member
-20 SMNNIAAA
+20 SINNISAA

-50 EKNKKMLAQ
+50 EKNKKVKEQLEKQVEVLRKAQ
-59 LTKQAETLADA
+59 E
-70 QKKAKQNIEDATA
+70 KANRNMEDA
-83 AAQRA
+83 
-88 VEARAKKE
+88 AK
-96 GKTATEAD
+96 ATTET
-104 LAASENTTTVL
+104 STVTL
-115 KAKRQYEE
+115 KARRQYEE
-123 VTARLNETRNAME
+123 VTARINETKQAMQ
-136 RLSEGFEDN
+136 RLTEGFEDN

-234 VAENAGQLGIATENI
+234 VAENAGQLGVATENI

-353 TLNAIDRAA
+353 TLNAIDSAA

-398 IQGLTALSAQGGSV
+398 IQGLSALSAQGGSV

-428 MLRSLSLASDM
+428 MLRSLALASDM

-512 ETAPGLVSALGSVTV
+512 ETAPGLVSALGSITV
-527 GITGAASAYVALKAA
+527 GITGAASAYVALKTA

-574 TAGQAKWDAYVDS
+574 TTAASASKKEWNAFVDAMMPATDT
-587 MTPAAESAAEIAAE
+587 MEEAAAELEKCKRKKEELENQMGQNPGSTALRREYFANLEV
-601 IEKLTAE
+601 IESLE
-608 RDKLQQEWD
+608 SRM
-617 ATGWGYG
+617 
-624 DEDTNYYKEIA
+624 
-635 WRDDAIEK
+635 
-643 YTKKLADN
+643 ADY
-651 ATAQT
+651 ASEQT

-665 TVAVALAAE
+665 TAAVALAAE
-674 QEAKYQEVMGGVTEL
+674 QEAKYQEAMGGVTEL

-732 EQYWTNFGENMKRA
+732 EQYWTSFGDNMKRA

-779 LGTGSEESLQLLND
+779 FGAGSEESLQLLND

-823 DEAMRNIADAAK
+823 DEAMRSMADAVK
-835 ELDKTSEM
+835 EMDKTSEM

-864 LYNTMKEMG
+864 LYDSMKEMG

-896 GGFSVDGSYKT
+896 GGFSVDGSHKT

-931 DAADYRSGGRTGGA
+931 DAADYRSGGRTGGS

>member
-1 MAEDIGPKIGI
+1 MADNIGPKIGI
-12 DGEAKFRA
+12 DGEAEFRA
-20 SMNNIAAA
+20 SINNISAA

-50 EKNKKMLAQ
+50 EKNKKTLEQLA
-59 LTKQAETLADA
+59 KQAATLITA
-70 QKKAKQNIEDATA
+70 QKKAKQNIEDATS
-83 AAQRA
+83 
-88 VEARAKKE
+88 
-96 GKTATEAD
+96 ATG
-104 LAASENTTTVL
+104 ENSSVTL

-123 VTARLNETRNAME
+123 VTARLNETYAAMQQ
-136 RLSEGFEDN
+136 LSEGFEDN

-196 FTGVRKTVDGTPE
+196 FTGVKKTVDGTPE

-234 VAENAGQLGIATENI
+234 VAENAGQLGVATENI

-362 SSGGNTLETF
+362 SSGGDTLETF
-372 ARVAGMS
+372 ARAAGMS
-379 AEEFT
+379 AEEFA

-398 IQGLTALSAQGGSV
+398 IQGLSALSAQGGSV

-428 MLRSLSLASDM
+428 MLRSLALASDM

-451 AENVAL
+451 TENVAL

-527 GITGAASAYVALKAA
+527 GITGAAAAYVALKTA
-542 ATAFNAIGITSLAA
+542 ATAFNAIGITSLSA

-574 TAGQAKWDAYVDS
+574 TTAASASKKEWSAFVDAMMPATDT
-587 MTPAAESAAEIAAE
+587 MEEAAAELEKCKRKKEELENQMGQNPGSTALRREYFANLEV
-601 IEKLTAE
+601 IESLE
-608 RDKLQQEWD
+608 SRM
-617 ATGWGYG
+617 
-624 DEDTNYYKEIA
+624 
-635 WRDDAIEK
+635 
-643 YTKKLADN
+643 ADY
-651 ATAQT
+651 ASEQT

-665 TVAVALAAE
+665 TAAVALAAE

-732 EQYWTNFGENMKRA
+732 EQYWTSFGNNMKRA

-779 LGTGSEESLQLLND
+779 LGAGSEESLQLLND

-823 DEAMRNIADAAK
+823 DEAMRSMADAVK
-835 ELDKTSEM
+835 EMDKTSEM

-864 LYNTMKEMG
+864 LYDTMKEMG

-896 GGFSVDGSYKT
+896 GGFNADGSHKT

-914 DDYIAVLHKG
+914 DDYVAVLHKG

>member
-1 MAEDIGPKIGI
+1 MADNIGPKIGI

-20 SMNNIAAA
+20 SINNISAA

-50 EKNKKMLAQ
+50 EKNKKTLEQLA
-59 LTKQAETLADA
+59 KQAATLITA
-70 QKKAKQNIEDATA
+70 QKKAKQNIEDATS
-83 AAQRA
+83 
-88 VEARAKKE
+88 
-96 GKTATEAD
+96 ATG
-104 LAASENTTTVL
+104 ENSSVTL

-123 VTARLNETRNAME
+123 VTARLNETYAAMQQ
-136 RLSEGFEDN
+136 LSEGFEDN
-145 GAAAEEATGP
+145 GAAVEEATGP

-196 FTGVRKTVDGTPE
+196 FTGVKKTVDGTPE

-234 VAENAGQLGIATENI
+234 VAENAGQLGVATENI

-362 SSGGNTLETF
+362 SSGGDTLETF

-398 IQGLTALSAQGGSV
+398 IQGLSALSAQGGSV

-428 MLRSLSLASDM
+428 MLRSLALASDM

-505 QALTDAA
+505 QALTDAV

-527 GITGAASAYVALKAA
+527 GITGAAAAYVALKAA
-542 ATAFNAIGITSLAA
+542 ATAFNAIGITSLSA

-574 TAGQAKWDAYVDS
+574 TTAASASKKEWSAFVDAMMPATDT
-587 MTPAAESAAEIAAE
+587 MEEAAAELEKCKRKKEELENQMGQNPGSTALRREYFANLEV
-601 IEKLTAE
+601 IESLE
-608 RDKLQQEWD
+608 SRM
-617 ATGWGYG
+617 
-624 DEDTNYYKEIA
+624 
-635 WRDDAIEK
+635 
-643 YTKKLADN
+643 ADY
-651 ATAQT
+651 ASEQT

-665 TVAVALAAE
+665 TAAVALAAE

-732 EQYWTNFGENMKRA
+732 EQYWTSFGENMKRA

-779 LGTGSEESLQLLND
+779 LGAGSEESLQLLND

-823 DEAMRNIADAAK
+823 DEAMRSMADAVK
-835 ELDKTSEM
+835 EMDKTSEM

-864 LYNTMKEMG
+864 MYEAVKAIDEK
-873 QNILAALQSGI
+873 ILSSMQAGI

-896 GGFSVDGSYKT
+896 GGFNVDGSHKT

-914 DDYIAVLHKG
+914 DDYVAVLHKG

-931 DAADYRSGGRTGGA
+931 DAADYRSGGKTGGA